1 MKCNT
6 CLASFP
12 TMEVIKD
19 HYKSEWHCFNS
30 KRRAQN
36 LPILRREQFLQ
47 LVKTAETKSP
57 PKSAVM
63 TIKKDHNAHDRV
75 EVPMAKSP
83 EKVKEESISEKTVI
97 HGELVEGEQQ
107 SEDVSELA
115 SELESTKQKYKP
127 VLGAAVSVF
136 DDKIFSTSEE
146 TVDYMTMKYG
156 FFIPDIEYLT
166 DLDGLIEYLNEK
178 VKEGCICLFCQKRF
192 ADGRATQHHMISK
205 SHCKIA
211 YDESTGDVDEL
222 EDFYDFSSTYEDI
235 EEEIDENGEVIEEEA
250 HPGAT
255 GELVLPG
262 GKILGHRMFR
272 RYYKQYYPPQD
283 TREPILAQQREELLR
298 LGMKFGTAAIGG
310 EKGGDNNSSG
320 SSLVT
325 RVNEMSE
332 IEVMT
337 HLIRYQKEIRKGQ
350 IQEQRGKMRRENL
363 AQRREY
369 KSNIEKL
376 RSSETTTAKIRDY
389 HKML

>member
-12 TMEVIKD
+12 NMEVIKD

-47 LVKTAETKSP
+47 LVKTSETKSP

-63 TIKKDHNAHDRV
+63 TFKKDHNAPNRV
-75 EVPMAKSP
+75 EAPVAKSP
-83 EKVKEESISEKTVI
+83 EKVKVESISEKTVI

-107 SEDVSELA
+107 AEDVSELA
-115 SELESTKQKYKP
+115 SELESTKPKYKP

-211 YDESTGDVDEL
+211 YDESSGDVDEL

-250 HPGAT
+250 HPAAT

-310 EKGGDNNSSG
+310 ENSG
-320 SSLVT
+320 NSLVT